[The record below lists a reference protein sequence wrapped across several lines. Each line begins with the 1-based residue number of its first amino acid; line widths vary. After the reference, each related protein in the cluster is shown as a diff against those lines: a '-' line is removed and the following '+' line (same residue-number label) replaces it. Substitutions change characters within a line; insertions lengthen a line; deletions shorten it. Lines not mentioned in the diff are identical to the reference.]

1 MLIWKNY
8 IFQWQKWHLRFC
20 VFCNSA
26 SFINKSVDMLSEFF
40 AHSDFFKLSYV
51 KKLNFCWA
59 IIILH
64 KNDQIYLL
72 NFRVYYVAENIGY
85 KAFSKFCKSS
95 EEGPQK
101 QNLAPSRKDE
111 TQVTQE
117 THVNFQSEE
126 LYHVYWFQKK
136 TN

>member
-1 MLIWKNY
+1 MIKY
-8 IFQWQKWHLRFC
+8 T
-20 VFCNSA
+20 S
-26 SFINKSVDMLSEFF
+26 S
-40 AHSDFFKLSYV
+40 
-51 KKLNFCWA
+51 
-59 IIILH
+59 
-64 KNDQIYLL
+64 
-72 NFRVYYVAENIGY
+72 YVAENIGY

-126 LYHVYWFQKK
+126 LYHVY
-136 TN
+136 